1 MATLLVIIIFVTYVG
16 LGIPDSL
23 FGSAWPAIYIELGVP
38 VSYAN
43 FVTGLMYSG
52 TIISSLL
59 SSRFVKKFGT
69 SFVVAFSTALTAVA
83 IFGFSVSQNM
93 LMLCLCAVPLGLGA
107 GAIDNVLNNY
117 VALNYKATHVNFL
130 HCSYGVGVT
139 ISPFLMSLALTDGNN
154 WQGGYRTMFFLQ
166 LALTVVCFLSLPVW
180 KKVKEQKAEEEE
192 TRVVSIPELLK
203 IPIARA
209 SLIIYIGSC
218 AIESVCLAWGSTFLV
233 NSKGLTPDKA
243 AETITLYFI
252 GMTLGRFLSGVLVNK
267 IPPKK
272 IIVIGESL
280 TLIAILL
287 TFSPNYIVA
296 GVGMFLIGLGNG
308 PVFPNMT
315 HLTPIHMG
323 REISQSFIGLQGAM
337 SYMSILLSPIIFGLL
352 AEKLSTDIFSTFQII
367 SWIITA
373 VSTLIMLQ
381 QSKSIKNSLAEMNK
395 SGKNGQLKKNLLW

>member
-23 FGSAWPAIYIELGVP
+23 FGSAWPAIYEELGVP
-38 VSYAN
+38 MSYAN

-59 SSRFVKKFGT
+59 SARLVKKLGT
-69 SFVVAFSTALTAVA
+69 ALVVALSTALTAVA
-83 IFGFSVSQNM
+83 ILGFSFSQNM
-93 LMLCLCAVPLGLGA
+93 LMLCLCAIPLGLGA
-107 GAIDNVLNNY
+107 GAIDNVLNSY

-139 ISPFLMSLALTDGNN
+139 LSPFLMSLALTDGND
-154 WQGGYRTMFFLQ
+154 WRGGYRTMFFFQ
-166 LALTVVCFLSLPVW
+166 LALTIICFCSLPIW
-180 KKVKEQKAEEEE
+180 KKVKEQKADEEE
-192 TRVVSIPELLK
+192 TKVVSIPELLR
-203 IPIARA
+203 IPIART
-209 SLIIYIGSC
+209 SLVIYFGSC
-218 AIESVCLAWGSTFLV
+218 AIESVCLAWGSTFFV

-243 AETITLYFI
+243 AELITFYFI

-272 IIVIGESL
+272 IIIIGETL

-308 PVFPNMT
+308 PIFPNMT

-323 REISQSFIGLQGAM
+323 REISQSFIGLQGAI
-337 SYMSILLSPIIFGLL
+337 SYGSILLSPIIFGLL
-352 AEKLSTDIFSTFQII
+352 AEKLSTDIFSIFQITA
-367 SWIITA
+367 WILTA
-373 VSTLIMLQ
+373 VPTIIMLKL
-381 QSKSIKNSLAEMNK
+381 SKSTKNSLA
-395 SGKNGQLKKNLLW
+395 